1 MYMKDQVCM
10 FKRCRCV
17 DADGNKKVCVPPKPG
32 WMCKRRA
39 DLFKCR
45 VILQR
50 EKRMMDERKREEA
63 AIQQAVE
70 NARVAGDKLLPL
82 RGRASSASGNGG

>member
-1 MYMKDQVCM
+1 M
-10 FKRCRCV
+10 
-17 DADGNKKVCVPPKPG
+17 
-32 WMCKRRA
+32 
-39 DLFKCR
+39 R

-70 NARVAGDKLLPL
+70 NAPRRGGGVLPL
-82 RGRASSASGNGG
+82 VRKASAVPEARCQAGGHRDGRT